1 MTDAIT
7 LHVGRR
13 IRARRRQMDLTQ
25 RDLAIRIGVRFQ
37 QIAKYECGANRVT
50 ADRLWAISKALAMPV
65 GEFFPQTASER
76 G

>member
-1 MTDAIT
+1 MS
-7 LHVGRR
+7 
-13 IRARRRQMDLTQ
+13 LTQ
-25 RDLAIRIGVRFQ
+25 RDLAESIGVRFQ

-65 GEFFPQTASER
+65 GEFFPMEH